1 MKIVVAARCY
11 NNVEY
16 VERFLRGYDF
26 ADQIIISDGGSA
38 DGSVEA
44 LTGRDKVTLL
54 HFDEFTMVGGFRWNP
69 DAPHMNFVL
78 DAAKELDPDWLIFD
92 DFDCVPNKDLREYAR
107 LFFNVLDSRHAQ
119 VNAFRLYLW
128 GDEEYFPSQN
138 NYFDP
143 NYKSVWAWQPKKIS
157 IYADPGNH
165 HGTLLGLGD
174 NYGIELPMCLLHKS
188 WHPSTIQA
196 KIDRY
201 NAVGIPMNH
210 PLNFAGKPE
219 KLPLWAVED

>member
-92 DFDCVPNKDLREYAR
+92 DFDCVPNKILRPAAR
-107 LFFNVLDSRHAQ
+107 IMFENCEKSQ
-119 VNAFRLYLW
+119 VNVFRLYLW
-128 GDEEYFPSQN
+128 GDDEYFPSMN

-143 NYKSVWAWQPKKIS
+143 NYTSLWAWKPNEIN
-157 IYADPGNH
+157 IYADPGAK
-165 HGTLLGLGD
+165 HGTLLGLSGD
-174 NYGIELPMCLLHKS
+174 PLRLENPACLLHKS
-188 WHPSTIQA
+188 WHPATIND
-196 KIDRY
+196 KINKY
-201 NAVGIPMNH
+201 NAVGLPMNH